1 MERSDIRER
10 SDWRLGCSRLA
21 ALKPGYEA
29 NEKLERRPMMA
40 KTLAAMLGGL
50 SIGLIAMASANA
62 QTVEQFYRGKTVTVL
77 VGTSPGGINDIT
89 ARFAAKHF
97 GHFIPGNPLISVQY
111 TPGGGGL
118 VTANRIYNASE
129 RDGTVLAKLERATP
143 QLAIQGYP
151 QAQFDPTK
159 LAWLGSMSSYADD
172 AYLMLINADH
182 PAKSIHDIELGGAR
196 KLTLGANNAA
206 SSNLIFGIIA
216 KEVLHLN
223 INVVRGYTGAAPL
236 FLAMARKE
244 IDGQL
249 VGMSSVKTGQRDMW
263 DKRAFRTL
271 VQFGRTSRHPEF
283 PDVPTGRELAP
294 SQDMLSLIEFAE
306 IPFFMSLPFVAP
318 PGVPADRVK
327 ALQDAFMAMCRDPG
341 VLDEA
346 AKLGIDMSPITA
358 EQILQLVGR
367 MAATPK
373 DVIARYNLIAG
384 EKN

>member
-1 MERSDIRER
+1 MKPNI
-10 SDWRLGCSRLA
+10 LRLA
-21 ALKPGYEA
+21 TFGCWICMGAFG
-29 NEKLERRPMMA
+29 MQQ
-40 KTLAAMLGGL
+40 AA
-50 SIGLIAMASANA
+50 A

-97 GHFIPGNPLISVQY
+97 SRFIPGNPLINVQY

-143 QLAIQGYP
+143 QLAIQGHP
-151 QAQFDPTK
+151 QVQFDPMK
-159 LAWLGSMSSYADD
+159 LVWLGSMSSYADD

-182 PAKSIHDIELGGAR
+182 PAKSVNDIKPGGPQ
-196 KLTLGANNAA
+196 KVTLGANNAA
-206 SSNLIFGIIA
+206 SSNMIFGMLA
-216 KEVLHLN
+216 KQALHLN
-223 INVVRGYTGAAPL
+223 INVVRGYTGASPL

-244 IDGQL
+244 IDGQF
-249 VGMSSVKTGQRDMW
+249 VGISSVKTGQRDMW
-263 DKRAFRTL
+263 EKRAFRAL
-271 VQFGRTSRHPEF
+271 VQAGRTSRHSEF
-283 PDVPTGRELAP
+283 PDVPTARELAP
-294 SQDMLSLIEFAE
+294 SPEMLALIEFAE

-327 ALQDAFMAMCRDPG
+327 ALQDAFMAMCRDKA
-341 VLDEA
+341 VLEEA

-358 EQILQLVGR
+358 EEILKLVGR

-373 DVIARYNLIAG
+373 EVIARYNAIAG
-384 EKN
+384 ER

>member
-1 MERSDIRER
+1 MKPNS
-10 SDWRLGCSRLA
+10 LLA
-21 ALKPGYEA
+21 TFSCGLC
-29 NEKLERRPMMA
+29 MVM
-40 KTLAAMLGGL
+40 TAMQQ
-50 SIGLIAMASANA
+50 ATA
-62 QTVEQFYRGKTVTVL
+62 QTVEQFYHGKTVTVL

-89 ARFAAKHF
+89 ARFAAKHYSR
-97 GHFIPGNPLISVQY
+97 FIPGHPIINVQY

-143 QLAIQGYP
+143 QLAVQGHP
-151 QAQFDPTK
+151 KVQFDPTK
-159 LAWLGSMSSYADD
+159 LIWLGSMSSYADD

-182 PAKSIHDIELGGAR
+182 PAKSVNDIKPGGAQ

-206 SSNLIFGIIA
+206 SSNLIFGVIA
-216 KEVLHLN
+216 KEALRLN
-223 INVVRGYTGAAPL
+223 VNVVRGYTGAAPL

-244 IDGQL
+244 IDGQF
-249 VGMSSVKTGQRDMW
+249 VGISSVKTGQRDMW
-263 DKRAFRTL
+263 EKRAFRAL

-294 SQDMLSLIEFAE
+294 NPDMLSLIEFAE

-327 ALQDAFMAMCRDPG
+327 ALQDGFMAMCRDKA
-341 VLDEA
+341 VLEEA
-346 AKLGIDMSPITA
+346 AKLGIDMSPIDAT
-358 EQILQLVGR
+358 EILALVGR

-373 DVIARYNLIAG
+373 DVIARYNALSG

>member
-1 MERSDIRER
+1 MNPGI
-10 SDWRLGCSRLA
+10 LRLA
-21 ALKPGYEA
+21 ALGCGFCIGV
-29 NEKLERRPMMA
+29 
-40 KTLAAMLGGL
+40 AAMQQ
-50 SIGLIAMASANA
+50 AAA
-62 QTVEQFYRGKTVTVL
+62 QTAEQFYRGKTVTVL

-97 GHFIPGNPLISVQY
+97 GRFIPGNPLVNVQF

-159 LAWLGSMSSYADD
+159 LIWLGSMSSYADD
-172 AYLMLINADH
+172 AYLMLINPDH
-182 PAKSIHDIELGGAR
+182 PAKSVNDIKPGGPQ

-216 KEVLHLN
+216 KEALRLN
-223 INVVRGYTGAAPL
+223 VNVVRGYTGAAPL

-244 IDGQL
+244 IDGQV
-249 VGMSSVKTGQRDMW
+249 VGISSVKTGQREMW
-263 DKRAFRTL
+263 EKRAFRAL
-271 VQFGRTSRHPEF
+271 VQFGRTSRHPDF

-294 SQDMLSLIEFAE
+294 GPDMLSLIEFAE

-327 ALQDAFMAMCRDPG
+327 ALQDAFMAMCRDPA
-341 VLDEA
+341 VLEEA

-358 EQILQLVGR
+358 EEILKLVGR

-373 DVIARYNLIAG
+373 DVIARYNAIAG

>member
-1 MERSDIRER
+1 MRPT
-10 SDWRLGCSRLA
+10 LLNPVA
-21 ALKPGYEA
+21 ATVGA
-29 NEKLERRPMMA
+29 
-40 KTLAAMLGGL
+40 L
-50 SIGLIAMASANA
+50 SMGLIMMPPANA
-62 QTVEQFYRGKTVTVL
+62 QTVEQFYRGRTVTVL

-89 ARFAAKHF
+89 ARFAAKHL
-97 GHFIPGNPLISVQY
+97 GHFIPGNPLVNVQY

-143 QLAIQGYP
+143 QLAVQGYP
-151 QAQFDPTK
+151 QAQFDPTR
-159 LAWLGSMSSYADD
+159 LVWLGSMSSYADD

-182 PAKSIHDIELGGAR
+182 AAKSVNDIKPGGAQ

-206 SSNLIFGIIA
+206 SSNLIFGILA
-216 KEVLHLN
+216 KEALRLN
-223 INVVRGYTGAAPL
+223 LNVVRGYTGAAPL

-249 VGMSSVKTGQRDMW
+249 VGVSSVKTGQRDLW
-263 DKRAFRTL
+263 DKRAFRAL
-271 VQFGRTSRHPEF
+271 LQFGRTTRHSEF

-294 SQDMLSLIEFAE
+294 SPEILSLIEFAE

-327 ALQDAFMAMCRDPG
+327 ALQDAFMAMCRDPA

-346 AKLGIDMSPITA
+346 SKLGIDMSPINA
-358 EQILQLVGR
+358 EEILRLVGR

-373 DVIARYNLIAG
+373 EVIARYNAIAG
-384 EKN
+384 EK